1 MTNGLVTSNLQSW
14 RQHSFG
20 QRNKSQFG
28 YASVPIALDEPV
40 KKTLSFEGRMKKLYK
55 KRVALV
61 SAISVALIAISFILA
76 LGTARLAVG
85 AEISSE
91 IVVRLSP
98 STVINNSMIQGDTF
112 SVNITAYGV
121 ESLHGFVVGLT
132 YDANLLECTYVEE
145 GKLLLGFGNTTA
157 SLSIERATGI
167 VHASVNLTS
176 PESVANG
183 NGTLAF
189 LTFDVKGIG
198 ETNIA
203 LQNLDFYDS
212 TGSKLAYLTIDGYFN
227 NKIVLDFSMPLV
239 LFAVTFISVF
249 LNGTVEGKLKTV
261 MEDREFRVQDAVL
274 LVGLMSVM
282 IYLVVFVR
290 QIALVL
296 MALFLFAYCLLLF
309 TFTYV
314 FSKNRWYVSILP
326 PAVFILLYI
335 FVRDTPLWMLYLVNI
350 YGLIFAVLIT
360 LYLASLFVWKTT
372 AVFGVLITIMDIILV
387 LVTGTMVEAAEA
399 ARGLSLPVMV
409 SLPLIPLIV
418 TGNGL
423 LMLSLGL
430 GDFFFAGL
438 LGVQTFK
445 RYGRR
450 FAILTMLG
458 MAASFFVFEVFLL
471 NYIHGAFPGTLM
483 IICGWAPLVI
493 LKEFLGRRSRP
504 LATAISDS
512 SQENKDKN

>member
-1 MTNGLVTSNLQSW
+1 
-14 RQHSFG
+14 
-20 QRNKSQFG
+20 
-28 YASVPIALDEPV
+28 
-40 KKTLSFEGRMKKLYK
+40 MKKLYK

-61 SAISVALIAISFILA
+61 FAISVALIAISVILA
-76 LGTARLAVG
+76 LGSVRLAVR
-85 AEISSE
+85 ADASSE
-91 IVVRLSP
+91 IVLRFSP

-112 SVNITAYGV
+112 SVNVTAYGA
-121 ESLHGFVVGLT
+121 ESLHGFAVGLK
-132 YDANLLECTYVEE
+132 YDANLLECIHVEE
-145 GKLLLGFGNTTA
+145 GRLLLGFGNTTT
-157 SLSIERATGI
+157 SLSIDQATGR
-167 VHASVNLTS
+167 VHASVNMTS

-183 NGTLAF
+183 NGTLIL
-189 LTFDVKGIG
+189 LTFDVKGVG
-198 ETNIA
+198 ETSIA
-203 LQNLDFYDS
+203 FQDLDFYDS
-212 TGSKLAYLTIDGYFN
+212 TGSQLPYVTVDGYFS
-227 NKIVLDFSMPLV
+227 NKIIFDFTMPFV
-239 LFAVTFISVF
+239 LFAITFISVF
-249 LNGTVEGKLKTV
+249 LNGRVEGKLKTV

-274 LVGLMSVM
+274 MVGLMSVM

-290 QIALVL
+290 QITLVL
-296 MALFLFAYCLLLF
+296 MALFLFAYCVLLF

-314 FSKNRWYVSILP
+314 FSKNRWYVGILP

-335 FVRDTPLWMLYLVNI
+335 FVRDTPLWMLYLVNM

-372 AVFGVLITIMDIILV
+372 AVFGVLITVMDIILV
-387 LVTGTMVEAAEA
+387 LVTGTMIEAAEA

-409 SLPLIPLIV
+409 SLPLIPLIA

-458 MAASFFVFEVFLL
+458 MAVSFFVFEVFLL

-493 LKEFLGRRSRP
+493 LKEFLGRRSRH
-504 LATAISDS
+504 LAAVTSDS
-512 SQENKDKN
+512 SQESKDKD

>member
-1 MTNGLVTSNLQSW
+1 
-14 RQHSFG
+14 
-20 QRNKSQFG
+20 
-28 YASVPIALDEPV
+28 
-40 KKTLSFEGRMKKLYK
+40 
-55 KRVALV
+55 
-61 SAISVALIAISFILA
+61 
-76 LGTARLAVG
+76 
-85 AEISSE
+85 
-91 IVVRLSP
+91 
-98 STVINNSMIQGDTF
+98 
-112 SVNITAYGV
+112 
-121 ESLHGFVVGLT
+121 
-132 YDANLLECTYVEE
+132 
-145 GKLLLGFGNTTA
+145 
-157 SLSIERATGI
+157 
-167 VHASVNLTS
+167 
-176 PESVANG
+176 VANG
-183 NGTLAF
+183 NGTLIL

-198 ETNIA
+198 ETSIV
-203 LQNLDFYDS
+203 LQNLEFYDS
-212 TGSKLAYLTIDGYFN
+212 TGSQLPYATVDGYFN
-227 NKIVLDFSMPLV
+227 NKIILDFTMPLV
-239 LFAVTFISVF
+239 LFAITFISVF
-249 LNGTVEGKLKTV
+249 LNGRVEGKLKTV

-290 QIALVL
+290 QITLIL

-309 TFTYV
+309 TFTYL
-314 FSKNRWYVSILP
+314 FSKNRWYLGIFP
-326 PAVFILLYI
+326 PVVFILLYI

-372 AVFGVLITIMDIILV
+372 AVFGVLITVMDIILV
-387 LVTGTMVEAAEA
+387 LVTGTMIQAAEA

-409 SLPLIPLIV
+409 SLPLIPLIIM
-418 TGNGL
+418 GNGL

-438 LGVQTFK
+438 LGVQTLK

-493 LKEFLGRRSRP
+493 LKEFLGRRSRS
-504 LATAISDS
+504 LATTASDS

>member
-1 MTNGLVTSNLQSW
+1 MNQSK
-14 RQHSFG
+14 R
-20 QRNKSQFG
+20 
-28 YASVPIALDEPV
+28 IC
-40 KKTLSFEGRMKKLYK
+40 SFEGRMKKLYK

-61 SAISVALIAISFILA
+61 SAISVALIAISVMLA
-76 LGTARLAVG
+76 LGSTRLAVG
-85 AEISSE
+85 ADTSNEIM
-91 IVVRLSP
+91 VRFSP

-112 SVNITAYGV
+112 SINVTAYGA
-121 ESLHGFVVGLT
+121 ESLHGFSVGLK
-132 YDANLLECTYVEE
+132 YDANLLECTRVEE
-145 GKLLLGFGNTTA
+145 GRLLLGFGNTIT
-157 SLSIERATGI
+157 SISIDQATGR
-167 VHASVNLTS
+167 VQASVNLTS
-176 PESVANG
+176 SESVANG
-183 NGTLAF
+183 NGTLIL

-198 ETNIA
+198 ETNIV

-212 TGSKLAYLTIDGYFN
+212 NGSQLPYVTVDGYFN
-227 NKIVLDFSMPLV
+227 NKIILDFTMPLV
-239 LFAVTFISVF
+239 LFAITFISVF
-249 LNGTVEGKLKTV
+249 LNGRVEGKLKNV

-274 LVGLMSVM
+274 LVGVMSVM

-290 QIALVL
+290 QITLVF

-314 FSKNRWYVSILP
+314 FSKNRWYVGILP

-372 AVFGVLITIMDIILV
+372 AVFGVLITAMDIILV
-387 LVTGTMVEAAEA
+387 LVTGTMIQAAEA

-409 SLPLIPLIV
+409 SLPLIPLIM

-458 MAASFFVFEVFLL
+458 MAVSFFVFEVFLL

-504 LATAISDS
+504 LTTVTSDS
-512 SQENKDKN
+512 SQESKDKN

>member
-1 MTNGLVTSNLQSW
+1 
-14 RQHSFG
+14 
-20 QRNKSQFG
+20 
-28 YASVPIALDEPV
+28 
-40 KKTLSFEGRMKKLYK
+40 MKKLYK
-55 KRVALV
+55 KRVAV
-61 SAISVALIAISFILA
+61 VAAISVALIVISVVLA
-76 LGTARLAVG
+76 LGSVRLAVG
-85 AEISSE
+85 ADASSE
-91 IVVRLSP
+91 IVLRFSP
-98 STVINNSMIQGDTF
+98 STVINNSLVQGETF
-112 SVNITAYGV
+112 SVNVTAYGA
-121 ESLHGFVVGLT
+121 ESLHGFAVGLK
-132 YDANLLECTYVEE
+132 YDANLLECINVEE
-145 GKLLLGFGNTTA
+145 GGLLLGFGNTTA
-157 SLSIERATGI
+157 SFSIDQAAGR

-176 PESVANG
+176 PESVASG
-183 NGTLAF
+183 NGTLIL
-189 LTFDVKGIG
+189 LTFDVKGVG
-198 ETNIA
+198 ETNIVFQE
-203 LQNLDFYDS
+203 LYFYDS
-212 TGSKLAYLTIDGYFN
+212 TGSQLPYVTVDGYFS
-227 NKIVLDFSMPLV
+227 NKIIFDFTMPLV
-239 LFAVTFISVF
+239 LFAITLISVF
-249 LNGTVEGKLKTV
+249 LNGRVEGKLKTV

-274 LVGLMSVM
+274 MVGLMSVM

-290 QIALVL
+290 QITLVL
-296 MALFLFAYCLLLF
+296 MALFLFAYCVLLF

-314 FSKNRWYVSILP
+314 FSKNRWYVGILP

-335 FVRDTPLWMLYLVNI
+335 FVRDTPLWMLYLVNM

-372 AVFGVLITIMDIILV
+372 AVFGVLITVMDIILV
-387 LVTGTMVEAAEA
+387 LVTGTMIEAAEA

-409 SLPLIPLIV
+409 SLPLIPLIA

-458 MAASFFVFEVFLL
+458 MAVSFFVFEVFLL

-493 LKEFLGRRSRP
+493 LKEFLGRRSRH
-504 LATAISDS
+504 LATVTSDS
-512 SQENKDKN
+512 SQESKDKD